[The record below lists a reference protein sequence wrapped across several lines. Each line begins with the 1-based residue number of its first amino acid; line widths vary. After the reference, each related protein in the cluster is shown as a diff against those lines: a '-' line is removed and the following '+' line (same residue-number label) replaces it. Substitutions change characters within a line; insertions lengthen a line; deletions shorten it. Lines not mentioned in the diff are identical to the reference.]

1 MAGPDNTGCV
11 QYATTFTAPCSFNAR
26 AASHRVFAV
35 SMSTGTLSLV
45 ACALGRRPGFGTLIG
60 PVITG
65 PGVQVALSLLERDY
79 EAELTASQVLDL
91 SAMREALATGTD
103 SRPYIK
109 KPD

>member
-1 MAGPDNTGCV
+1 MNAPAPAPAV
-11 QYATTFTAPCSFNAR
+11 Q
-26 AASHRVFAV
+26 
-35 SMSTGTLSLV
+35 SMSDSDDKKAETLL
-45 ACALGRRPGFGTLIG
+45 
-60 PVITG
+60 
-65 PGVQVALSLLERDY
+65 QALSLLERDY